1 MSLTQIP
8 LRVATGAY
16 ILNSGISKLGAD
28 EGTAQFLHGAAA
40 STYPTLF
47 KDMEPTKFARLL
59 AFSEIGVGSA
69 LLAPMVPATVA
80 GAALTGF
87 GASLVGMYLRTP
99 SMTLDDGIR
108 PSQEG
113 TAVGTATRPST
124 RLNEIS
130 THATCV
136 TDVSRCRR
144 MSGSASVTTA
154 ESASTSATVT
164 ASRGATARR
173 TAPSSQ

>member
-1 MSLTQIP
+1 MSLTQLP
-8 LRVATGAY
+8 LRVATGAF

-47 KDMEPTKFARLL
+47 KDMEPAKFARLL
-59 AFSEIGVGSA
+59 AVSEIGVGAA

-113 TAVGTATRPST
+113 TAVAK
-124 RLNEIS
+124 
-130 THATCV
+130 
-136 TDVSRCRR
+136 DVWLVGAGLTLLSQ
-144 MSGSASVTTA
+144 GI
-154 ESASTSATVT
+154 TSAAKSGAK
-164 ASRGATARR
+164 ASKRAIRKAS
-173 TAPSSQ
+173 PLSH

>member
-8 LRVATGAY
+8 LRLTTSAF

-40 STYPTLF
+40 ATYPSLF
-47 KDMEPTKFARLL
+47 KDMEPTKFARML
-59 AFSEIGVGSA
+59 ALSEIGVGAA

-87 GASLVGMYLRTP
+87 GGSLIGMYLKTP
-99 SMTLDDGIR
+99 SMTLDDGVR

-113 TAVGTATRPST
+113 TAVAKDVWLVGAGLTLLSQGITAAAKSGAK
-124 RLNEIS
+124 S
-130 THATCV
+130 
-136 TDVSRCRR
+136 SRRALR
-144 MSGSASVTTA
+144 KAS
-154 ESASTSATVT
+154 
-164 ASRGATARR
+164 
-173 TAPSSQ
+173 PLSS

>member
-8 LRVATGAY
+8 LRLATGAY
-16 ILNSGISKLGAD
+16 ILNSGIGKLGAD

-40 STYPTLF
+40 STYPAVF
-47 KDMEPTKFARLL
+47 KDMEPKKFARLL
-59 AFSEIGVGSA
+59 AASEIGVGAA
-69 LLAPMVPATVA
+69 LLAPMVSATVA

-113 TAVGTATRPST
+113 TAVAK
-124 RLNEIS
+124 
-130 THATCV
+130 
-136 TDVSRCRR
+136 DVWLV
-144 MSGSASVTTA
+144 GAGLTLLTQGI
-154 ESASTSATVT
+154 TSAAKSGVKSSKRAIRK
-164 ASRGATARR
+164 ASPLTH
-173 TAPSSQ
+173 

>member
-40 STYPTLF
+40 ATYPALF
-47 KDMEPTKFARLL
+47 KDMEPKKFARLVAL
-59 AFSEIGVGSA
+59 SEIGVGTA
-69 LLAPMVPATVA
+69 LLVPMVPATVA

-87 GASLVGMYLRTP
+87 GASLIGMYLKTP

-113 TAVGTATRPST
+113 IAVAKDIWLVGAGLTLVAQGITSAAKTGVKSST
-124 RLNEIS
+124 RAL
-130 THATCV
+130 
-136 TDVSRCRR
+136 RK
-144 MSGSASVTTA
+144 ASPVG
-154 ESASTSATVT
+154 
-164 ASRGATARR
+164 R
-173 TAPSSQ
+173 

>member
-8 LRVATGAY
+8 LRVATGAF
-16 ILNSGISKLGAD
+16 ILNSGISKLSAD

-40 STYPTLF
+40 ATYPAFF
-47 KDMEPTKFARLL
+47 KDMEPKKFARLL
-59 AFSEIGVGSA
+59 ALSEIGVGSA

-87 GASLVGMYLRTP
+87 GASLIGMYLKTP

-113 TAVGTATRPST
+113 TVVAKDVWLVGAGLTLLTQG
-124 RLNEIS
+124 I
-130 THATCV
+130 
-136 TDVSRCRR
+136 
-144 MSGSASVTTA
+144 
-154 ESASTSATVT
+154 TSAAKSGVKTSKRALRK
-164 ASRGATARR
+164 ASPLPR
-173 TAPSSQ
+173 

>member
-8 LRVATGAY
+8 LRATTGAF
-16 ILNSGISKLGAD
+16 ILNAGIGKLGAD

-40 STYPTLF
+40 STYPSLF

-59 AFSEIGVGSA
+59 AISEIGVGTA

-87 GASLVGMYLRTP
+87 GASLIGMYLKTP

-113 TAVGTATRPST
+113 TAVAK
-124 RLNEIS
+124 
-130 THATCV
+130 
-136 TDVSRCRR
+136 DVWLVGAGLTLLSQGIASAAKSKVKSSRRALR
-144 MSGSASVTTA
+144 KAS
-154 ESASTSATVT
+154 
-164 ASRGATARR
+164 
-173 TAPSSQ
+173 PLSS